1 MDEGADITLI
11 YFDFLTKPFRF
22 LMSDPNKK
30 SLLKILMFKKD
41 SWQYSVNCSL
51 TMRKAKL
58 STM

>member
-1 MDEGADITLI
+1 
-11 YFDFLTKPFRF
+11 
-22 LMSDPNKK
+22 MSDPNKK